1 MLIVAYGLIHVMN
14 KHVYT
19 HIKNKNITWQISA
32 FFAAFFTLLYLD
44 QNSSSA
50 SLAYYRRGRNW
61 GSALDETANT
71 EVLCCSRCGTVKTSH
86 CSKALSA
93 IGAPHV
99 ILCVY
104 NIGIS
109 LY

>member
-1 MLIVAYGLIHVMN
+1 MLIVAYGLINVMN

-61 GSALDETANT
+61 GSAWMRPQTPRSCVAAGVDSKGLS
-71 EVLCCSRCGTVKTSH
+71 LLKGLRCHRRSP
-86 CSKALSA
+86 CNSMC
-93 IGAPHV
+93 I
-99 ILCVY
+99 
-104 NIGIS
+104 
-109 LY
+109 